1 MILKVYIRIL
11 KVVLLMSSKEDVVQ
25 VLKKLIKYQ
34 YMYEQEALEVGG
46 KPVKSEKEL
55 AKIYKEIINKEVDE
69 IENRENSPA

>member
-1 MILKVYIRIL
+1 MILRVYIRIL
-11 KVVLLMSSKEDVVQ
+11 KVVLLMSSKEDVLQ

-55 AKIYKEIINKEVDE
+55 SQIYKNVINKEVDE

>member
-1 MILKVYIRIL
+1 
-11 KVVLLMSSKEDVVQ
+11 MSSKEDVLQ

-55 AKIYKEIINKEVDE
+55 SQIYKNVINKEVDE

>member
-1 MILKVYIRIL
+1 
-11 KVVLLMSSKEDVVQ
+11 MSSKEDVLQ

-55 AKIYKEIINKEVDE
+55 AQIYKSVINKEVDE

>member
-1 MILKVYIRIL
+1 
-11 KVVLLMSSKEDVVQ
+11 MSSKEDVVQ

-34 YMYEQEALEVGG
+34 YMYEQEALEVGR

-55 AKIYKEIINKEVDE
+55 AQIYKNVINKEVDE

>member
-1 MILKVYIRIL
+1 
-11 KVVLLMSSKEDVVQ
+11 MSSKEDVLQ

-55 AKIYKEIINKEVDE
+55 AQIYKNVINKEVDE
-69 IENRENSPA
+69 IENREKSPA

>member
-1 MILKVYIRIL
+1 MILRVYIRIL
-11 KVVLLMSSKEDVVQ
+11 KVVLLMSSKEDVLQ

-55 AKIYKEIINKEVDE
+55 AQIYKNVINKEVDE

>member
-1 MILKVYIRIL
+1 
-11 KVVLLMSSKEDVVQ
+11 MSSKEDVLQ

-55 AKIYKEIINKEVDE
+55 VGIFKHI
-69 IENRENSPA
+69 